1 VSRDLDGR
9 VALVTGGGGGIGRAT
24 CARLAADG
32 AAVGVLDLRL
42 DAAEATAAEVRE
54 AGGSAMAVAADVR
67 IPDAVAAAVDE
78 VVERLGPVTALVNN
92 AGVVTMSG
100 FDELTEEEWDL
111 VVDVNLKGVWVVTRA
126 VVASMAGAGGGAIVN
141 LSTVEADVVV
151 SSTGRAQVHYNASK
165 GGVKMLT
172 KALAVELADRSIRVN
187 AVAPGPVATD
197 FVSLD
202 GIRSAEAWEFMSR
215 RLLVPRVGEPDDV
228 AAAVSFLLSSDASWI
243 TGVQLPVDGGW
254 LAR

>member
-1 VSRDLDGR
+1 VSRDLPGR

>member
-1 VSRDLDGR
+1 MSRDLDGR